1 MDGRAGMEGGA
12 AIHGGMGVGLECMR
26 GRVGLPCTCIV
37 KVMNYNDIPCIKYY
51 REMLMLGPGIV
62 STALQ
67 CGTGRCPTNNLTLNA
82 SVLITIHHTEEMQVR
97 NLQPVY
103 IHNYDH
109 TLCAEDAPL

>member
-1 MDGRAGMEGGA
+1 MGLPY
-12 AIHGGMGVGLECMR
+12 MGVGLECMR
-26 GRVGLPCTCIV
+26 GRAGLPCTCIV
-37 KVMNYNDIPCIKYY
+37 KVIIIIPYIKYY
-51 REMLMLGPGIV
+51 REMLTLGPGIV

-103 IHNYDH
+103 IHYDH